1 MGKKI
6 LIIDEAGFSRVCS
19 VILESSG
26 HEVEDIDYIDNLS
39 SNKDNNEIGL
49 VVTSYP
55 YGAFIFEEIK
65 KKKIP
70 AIILLDHINNNLFA
84 VLKELDNSYCMI
96 KPLDYEKF
104 RLLVNQIMSGQIIQQ
119 GGYSIV

>member
-1 MGKKI
+1 MVYYVCFTGKSYNGQKI

-65 KKKIP
+65 RKKFQP
-70 AIILLDHINNNLFA
+70 
-84 VLKELDNSYCMI
+84 
-96 KPLDYEKF
+96 
-104 RLLVNQIMSGQIIQQ
+104 
-119 GGYSIV
+119 